1 MVQVMKKQHYPF
13 ELQKLPYSYDALIP
27 FLNEET
33 LYIHHEKHQKNYV
46 NRLNLVLKDYPEYH
60 QLSLEEIL
68 IHPNVLQESIR
79 DAALVNAGGVYNH
92 QLYFNSMQPHGF
104 SLPTGALFD
113 AINQTYGDY
122 YKFQKTIID
131 VSMSL
136 VGSGYLNLVKTEKRE
151 VKLILSK
158 NQDTPLSEHLLPLIT
173 LDLWEHSYYLQY
185 QNRKNDYVQNW
196 IRYINWK
203 EAELRFG
210 K

>member
-1 MVQVMKKQHYPF
+1 MKKQHYPF

-46 NRLNLVLKDYPEYH
+46 DQLNKALKDYPEYH

-68 IHPNVLQESIR
+68 INPAAIQEPIR
-79 DAALVNAGGVYNH
+79 ETVVVNAGGVYNH
-92 QLYFNSMQPHGF
+92 QLYFKSMQPHGF
-104 SLPTGALFD
+104 CLPTGALFD
-113 AINQTYGDY
+113 AINQAFGDY
-122 YKFQKTIID
+122 YKFQKAVVDT
-131 VSMSL
+131 SMSL
-136 VGSGYLNLVKTEKRE
+136 IGSGYLNLVKNEKRE
-151 VKLILSK
+151 VELILSK
-158 NQDTPLSEHLLPLIT
+158 NQDTPLPEHLLPLIT
-173 LDLWEHSYYLQY
+173 LDLWEHAYYLQY
-185 QNRKNDYVQNW
+185 QNRKIDYVQNW